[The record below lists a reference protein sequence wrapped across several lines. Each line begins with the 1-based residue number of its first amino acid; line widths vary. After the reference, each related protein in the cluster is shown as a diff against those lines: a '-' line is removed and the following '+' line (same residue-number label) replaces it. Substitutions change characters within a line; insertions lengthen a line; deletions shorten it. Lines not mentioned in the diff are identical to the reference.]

1 MLKDL
6 TPCQR
11 ELAEYMSELS
21 ELAFSAGWMEN
32 LEHALW
38 RAVEEG
44 PFRYGHLNLTTE
56 QTEKLKQLSTS
67 CVGWVLFSEDTE
79 ETYVPIELWRRLYN
93 SARAL

>member
-6 TPCQR
+6 TPHHLA
-11 ELAEYMSELS
+11 LAEYMSELS

-38 RAVEEG
+38 RAVEEC
-44 PFRYGHLNLTTE
+44 PFRYGHLDLTTE
-56 QTEKLKQLSTS
+56 QIEKLKQLSTS
-67 CVGWVLFSEDTE
+67 CDGWVLFSEDKQ
-79 ETYVPIELWRRLYN
+79 ETYVPIELWRRLYD